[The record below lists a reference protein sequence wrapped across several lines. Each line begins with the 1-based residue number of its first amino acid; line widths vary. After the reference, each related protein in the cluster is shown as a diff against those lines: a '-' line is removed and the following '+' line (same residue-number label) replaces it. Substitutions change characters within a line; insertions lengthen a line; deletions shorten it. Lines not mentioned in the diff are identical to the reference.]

1 MAIVHASQLT
11 PNGDWSPTSL
21 LTAANASA
29 MAAAQNEDGRIEIF
43 YVDVLAR
50 SRHPLSGRRLS
61 CLGDKGIKA
70 RIAVKRLQVGI

>member
-1 MAIVHASQLT
+1 MAIVHAWQLT

-50 SRHPLSGRRLS
+50 LPS
-61 CLGDKGIKA
+61 A
-70 RIAVKRLQVGI
+70 RYLAAACRALATRASKRGSP